1 MKRLWEEFRIAG
13 GFLTVFPVADDLSG
27 DPERLGRGMA
37 FWPAIG
43 LLMGLG
49 LVAMDQALTPLIP
62 RAVVDSLLVLTMI
75 AITGA
80 IHLDGIADLCD
91 GLSRGKDREG
101 VLRIMKENRVGA
113 VGVIS
118 LVMVLLLKY
127 VILHNVPVQLKTQV
141 LIFMPMAGR
150 WAQVLLAAH
159 NSFIRS
165 GTGAGGAFVDYVG
178 KREFVIASATFAVA
192 TLVLFA
198 LKGPAVLLVFGLVG
212 VVLLRYFQHRLGGV
226 TGDVLGAGNEVM
238 EIFALLLVLL
248 LKHA

>member
-80 IHLDGIADLCD
+80 LHLDGIADLCD
-91 GLSRGKDREG
+91 GLSRDR
-101 VLRIMKENRVGA
+101 K
-113 VGVIS
+113 S
-118 LVMVLLLKY
+118 
-127 VILHNVPVQLKTQV
+127 
-141 LIFMPMAGR
+141 
-150 WAQVLLAAH
+150 
-159 NSFIRS
+159 
-165 GTGAGGAFVDYVG
+165 
-178 KREFVIASATFAVA
+178 
-192 TLVLFA
+192 
-198 LKGPAVLLVFGLVG
+198 
-212 VVLLRYFQHRLGGV
+212 VV
-226 TGDVLGAGNEVM
+226 
-238 EIFALLLVLL
+238 
-248 LKHA
+248 

>member
-13 GFLTVFPVADDLSG
+13 GFLTVFPVADELSG

-80 IHLDGIADLCD
+80 IHLDGIADLSD
-91 GLSRGKDREG
+91 GLARGKDREG
-101 VLRIMKENRVGA
+101 VLRIMRESRVGA
-113 VGVIS
+113 VGVIG

-127 VILHNVPVQLKTQV
+127 VILHNVPVQLKPQA

-150 WAQVLLAAH
+150 WVQVLLAAY
-159 NSFIRS
+159 NSSIRS
-165 GTGAGGAFVDYVG
+165 GTGSGAFVDHVG
-178 KREFVIASATFAVA
+178 KREFFIATATFCVA

-198 LKGPAVLLVFGLVG
+198 LKGLAVLLVFGLVG
-212 VVLLRYFQHRLGGV
+212 VLLLRYFQHRLGGV
-226 TGDVLGAGNEVM
+226 TSDVLGAGNEVM
-238 EIFALLLVLL
+238 ELFALLLVVL

>member
-43 LLMGLG
+43 LLLGLG

-62 RAVVDSLLVLTMI
+62 QAVVDSLLVLTMI

-80 IHLDGIADLCD
+80 IHLDGIADLSD
-91 GLSRGKDREG
+91 GLARGKDREG
-101 VLRIMKENRVGA
+101 VLRIMKESRVGA
-113 VGVIS
+113 VGVSS

-127 VILHNVPVQLKTQV
+127 VILHNVPEQFRVQA
-141 LIFMPMAGR
+141 LIFMPMGGR
-150 WAQVLLAAH
+150 WVQVLLATY
-159 NSFIRS
+159 NSCIRS
-165 GTGAGGAFVDYVG
+165 GTGGAFVDYVG
-178 KREFVIASATFAVA
+178 KREFFIASATFAVA

-198 LKGPAVLLVFGLVG
+198 LKGLAVLLVFGLVSLL
-212 VVLLRYFQHRLGGV
+212 LLRYFQHRLGGV

-238 EIFALLLVLL
+238 EIFALLLVHL
-248 LKHA
+248 LKHT